1 MRPERVEDPVARVV
15 FPDLLTPARQ
25 TIDASDHASSMRSFQ
40 KGLSIMQ
47 AYRRA
52 FSGLS
57 GCMKE
62 AFYVDNDGGHVLD
75 DDTYEAGESAITRRD
90 SCLIAPFP
98 RVKMTF

>member
-1 MRPERVEDPVARVV
+1 MAVHQLGERLAR
-15 FPDLLTPARQ
+15 
-25 TIDASDHASSMRSFQ
+25 HAE
-40 KGLSIMQ
+40 
-47 AYRRA
+47 A
-52 FSGLS
+52 FR